1 MSLSPKPAKLSESI
15 LEELWFGEDDPQAT
29 DEQAAASFA
38 AKLADLEGLRPFS
51 DVARRVMEYVADP
64 DFEVGRLQELL
75 EQDPAL
81 ATKILRMANSAAFAP
96 RQPCATIRQA
106 IMVLGS
112 RTLGEVAASI
122 SLMAT
127 FSDLAGV
134 GRTVRDHC
142 ASTGAIVRT
151 LALRSRANTTAGS
164 YIVGLLHDFG
174 KLLLLQAEKNTYVKI
189 HGDDLGEADTI
200 HLRER
205 AVLGYDHAVL
215 GAHIL
220 KKWGLPD
227 PIPQT
232 VALHHQPVRAHAV
245 GGEVALLVS
254 LIRLAVR
261 MDRLLVGDTL
271 PDSEQT
277 ARIAA
282 TTECDIAGYNA
293 KDLDELW
300 PQLRLAKDESM
311 YLFR

>member
-1 MSLSPKPAKLSESI
+1 MNPSGKTSKLSESI

-29 DEQAAASFA
+29 DAQAAESFA

-51 DVARRVMEYVADP
+51 DVARRVLEYVADP
-64 DFEVGRLQELL
+64 DFEVGRLQEIM
-75 EQDPAL
+75 EQDLAL

-96 RQPCATIRQA
+96 RQPCCTIRQA

-122 SLMAT
+122 SLMST
-127 FSDLAGV
+127 FNDLTGV

-142 ASTGAIVRT
+142 AATGAIVRT
-151 LALRSRANTTAGS
+151 LALRKSNTSAGS

-174 KLLLLQAEKNTYVKI
+174 KLLLLQAEKNAYVKI
-189 HGDDLGEADTI
+189 HGHDLGEADTV

-205 AVLGYDHAVL
+205 AELGYDHAVL

-227 PIPQT
+227 PIPQA
-232 VALHHQPVRAHAV
+232 VALHHQPVRAQAM
-245 GGEVALLVS
+245 GGEVALLVA

-261 MDRLLVGDTL
+261 MDRLLGADEL
-271 PDSEQT
+271 PDSEQST
-277 ARIAA
+277 RLAA
-282 TTECDIAGYNA
+282 TSECDIAGYSA

-311 YLFR
+311 HLFR